1 MNIHLVRHGEAA
13 ANWQEAD
20 DPGLSEL
27 GRQQAA
33 AAAQQLAGRI
43 AADVRL
49 ISSPMLRAQQTA
61 QPLAGS
67 LGAEVTLIDAFREIP
82 TPVALDERQA
92 WLRTIARQSWR
103 EQHAMVCQWQQS
115 LLQALRQIDQHAVVF
130 THFMVLNAIV
140 SALTGRDRVVCFRP
154 DNASITT
161 LKLDGSTLQ
170 LVELGRELPTRVN

>member
-20 DPGLSEL
+20 NPGLSKL
-27 GRQQAA
+27 GRQQATV
-33 AAAQQLAGRI
+33 AAQQLAGRI
-43 AADVRL
+43 AADVQL

-61 QPLAGS
+61 QPLADTLGS
-67 LGAEVTLIDAFREIP
+67 DVTIVEAFREIP
-82 TPVALDERQA
+82 TPVELDQRHA
-92 WLRTIARQSWR
+92 WLKTIARQSWL
-103 EQHAMVCQWQQS
+103 EQHEMVCQWQQS

-140 SALTGRDRVVCFRP
+140 SSLTGRDRVVCFLP

-161 LKLDGSTLQ
+161 LKLDGGKLE
-170 LVELGRELPTRVN
+170 LVELGRELRTKVN